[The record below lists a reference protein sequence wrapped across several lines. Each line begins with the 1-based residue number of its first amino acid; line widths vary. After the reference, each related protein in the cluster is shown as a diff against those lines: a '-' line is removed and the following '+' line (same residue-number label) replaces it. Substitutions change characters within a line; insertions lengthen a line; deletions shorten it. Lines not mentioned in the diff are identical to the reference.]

1 MLADDLKVFL
11 GTSDAYF
18 TKAWG
23 FHWNVEG
30 SNFGELH
37 DFFAKVYEDT
47 QDSIDKTA
55 EFIRPTDEYAPG
67 SLERF
72 QELSQISGQIKI
84 PRARLMLTELLADT
98 QTMIDLSKALFDS
111 ASQEGRE
118 DVANFA
124 AERQEQHGKY
134 AWQMKAYLKESRE

>member
-1 MLADDLKVFL
+1 MLVDDLKIFL
-11 GTSDAYF
+11 GTSYAYF

-30 SNFGELH
+30 TNFGELH

-55 EFIRPTDEYAPG
+55 EFIRTTDEYAPG

-72 QELSQISGQIKI
+72 QELSQITGQIKI
-84 PRARLMLTELLADT
+84 PRSRLMLTELLADN
-98 QTMIDLSKALFDS
+98 QTMIDLLNRCFES
-111 ASQEGRE
+111 AQT
-118 DVANFA
+118 
-124 AERQEQHGKY
+124 ERQEGIANFIAERIDAHGKHG
-134 AWQMKAYLKESRE
+134 WMLKSFLKEDRA